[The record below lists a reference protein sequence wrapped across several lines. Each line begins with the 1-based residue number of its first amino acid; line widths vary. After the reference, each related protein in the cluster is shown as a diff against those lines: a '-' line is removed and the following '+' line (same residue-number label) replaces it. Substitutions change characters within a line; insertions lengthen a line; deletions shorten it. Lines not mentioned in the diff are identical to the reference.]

1 MNLFVTSLS
10 PTLAAQSLCD
20 IRLRK
25 MILET
30 AQLLCTEL
38 RRRGAGY
45 MPYRPTH
52 PMHPVTLSLRNDATL
67 LWVEEYFIELETE
80 YVHRFGKTHK
90 SYEDCFPKV
99 RYAIGRYANL
109 KASGATFANCA
120 RNDSL
125 GLDFTHTNIVYAYQL
140 YLNARWERDTR
151 LPQWTNRGA
160 PAWRLAFAEF
170 SA

>member
-20 IRLRK
+20 VRLRK

-38 RRRGAGY
+38 RRRGADY

-67 LWVEEYFIELETE
+67 LWVEEYFIEAHNE
-80 YVHRFGKTHK
+80 YIHRFAKQHK
-90 SYEDCFPKV
+90 SFVDCYSKIQM
-99 RYAIGRYANL
+99 AIGRYANL

-125 GLDFTHTNIVYAYQL
+125 GLDYTHLPVPDAYRR
-140 YLNARWERDTR
+140 YLLARWNLDSR

-160 PAWRLAFAEF
+160 LAWRLAFAEN